1 MVQYFGFGFE
11 GLRELDQELLCDGA
25 QRCPSV
31 KFGYA
36 KDIDVLCVSLGWA
49 ECCSAG
55 CERFGGNDI

>member
-36 KDIDVLCVSLGWA
+36 KDIDVL
-49 ECCSAG
+49 
-55 CERFGGNDI
+55 